1 MSAGRDLPLTRD
13 GHLARRDFLRLLGAA
28 SGGLV
33 LATAVVET
41 GLLHRGSPATPAPK
55 RIAAGIEPGQ
65 AVTFSYPG
73 AADPAIAVGLEDG
86 TLVAYSSVCTH
97 LGCAVLWNRAAGRL
111 DCPCHDGA
119 FSATSGAVVAGP
131 PPRPLRRIAVERRP
145 DGIWATGLA

>member
-1 MSAGRDLPLTRD
+1 MSAGRHRPLTRD
-13 GHLARRDFLRLLGAA
+13 GHLARRDFLRLLGLA

-33 LATAVVET
+33 LATAAVES
-41 GLLHRGSPATPAPK
+41 GVLHRAAPATPAPK
-55 RIAAGIEPGQ
+55 RVADAIEPGQ

-73 AADPAIAVGLEDG
+73 ADDSAIAIALEDG
-86 TLVAYSSVCTH
+86 TLVAYSSSCTH

-119 FSATSGAVVAGP
+119 FAAESGAVVAGP
-131 PPRPLRRIAVERRP
+131 PPRPLRRIVLQRRS

>member
-1 MSAGRDLPLTRD
+1 VSAGPDLPLTRD
-13 GHLARRDFLRLLGAA
+13 AHLARRDFLRLLVLA
-28 SGGLV
+28 SGGLA

-41 GLLHRGSPATPAPK
+41 GVLHRTAPAAPAPK
-55 RIAAGIEPGQ
+55 RIAGGIEPGQ

-73 AADPAIAVGLEDG
+73 ADDPAIAIGLAGG

-119 FSATSGAVVAGP
+119 FSAASGAVVAGP
-131 PPRPLRRIAVERRP
+131 PPRPLRRIALERRP
-145 DGIWATGLA
+145 DGVWATGLA